1 MKHIDSY
8 PCRRGILAAGF
19 SLIEIVLALGII
31 SFAIVAIMGMFPVA
45 LRSAQ
50 ESQRETRAALIAQ
63 QIYGDLAASTNT
75 TNRVVSVG
83 TNLVTVNLATSSTT
97 TIAYDVTGAT
107 LNSTNLAN
115 AIFAA
120 DVLVSPDIPF
130 TGLSQVQTTVY
141 TPPAAAVNAVGRSSY
156 VFVTLFS
163 RN

>member
-1 MKHIDSY
+1 MDLFS
-8 PCRRGILAAGF
+8 CRRSLKAAGF

-31 SFAIVAIMGMFPVA
+31 SFAIVAIMGLFPVA

-63 QIYGDLAASTNT
+63 QINGDLAASTNT

-83 TNLVTVNLATSSTT
+83 TNLVTVNMAATNTFTFGYDQAGGTLA
-97 TIAYDVTGAT
+97 
-107 LNSTNLAN
+107 STNLTN

-120 DVLVSPDIPF
+120 EVLVTPDIPF

-141 TPPAAAVNAVGRSSY
+141 TPPTAAVTASGRSSY
-156 VFVTLFS
+156 VFVTVYS